1 MAEPSPEGTEQQ
13 WLHSNLSVEI
23 VSGED
28 LVAKDTKG
36 MFSSKGEG
44 LWPPRV
50 YSPPSV
56 SAALAFPS
64 WKLDHQACHPSF
76 PTAVSSDP
84 LVKLFLAG
92 KEVGKTQPVMKNLNP
107 EWNEQVPAT

>member
-36 MFSSKGEG
+36 MFSSK
-44 LWPPRV
+44 
-50 YSPPSV
+50 
-56 SAALAFPS
+56 
-64 WKLDHQACHPSF
+64 
-76 PTAVSSDP
+76 AVSSDP

-107 EWNEQVPAT
+107 EWNEQVLDNYSFQNVNINKFVTDPNLTLKIYDFDKASLNDPMG

>member
-36 MFSSKGEG
+36 MFSSQGEG

-50 YSPPSV
+50 YAPPSV
-56 SAALAFPS
+56 SALPGC
-64 WKLDHQACHPSF
+64 WTTK
-76 PTAVSSDP
+76 
-84 LVKLFLAG
+84 
-92 KEVGKTQPVMKNLNP
+92 
-107 EWNEQVPAT
+107 PATLPSQQLCRATLSSSSS